1 MTATTYPSSPVRSV
15 RATATRRAVK
25 AEWTKLRTLPSTWR
39 TVAMTVVAA
48 IGFSALATAVQAS
61 SWATMSAQQRQ
72 AFDPTSTSLTG
83 LWVAVVILGALGVR
97 SVAAE
102 YTTGMVRTTFT
113 AMPARRLVL
122 AAKAATAAAF
132 VFPLALVCDVVSF
145 ELGQRILAGK
155 HIQVALSHP
164 GTLQALIFGA
174 VAASL
179 VTIVGVGLAGV
190 IRHTAGAVT
199 ALAMLI
205 LGGSHP
211 RPNAPGR
218 SAPVHTRDRRPGGR
232 NGPPL
237 GRAAKARHGRPGP
250 SRLRR
255 HRPRGGISAYGAPRR
270 LSRVT
275 STSSALNPPLKFK
288 CLPRKGPLNENKD

>member
-1 MTATTYPSSPVRSV
+1 MTATTYPSSPVPSV

-72 AFDPTSTSLTG
+72 AFDPTSSSLTG
-83 LWVAVVILGALGVR
+83 MWVAVVILGALGVR

-102 YTTGMVRTTFT
+102 YSTGMIRATFT
-113 AMPARRLVL
+113 AMPGRRRVL

-132 VFPLALVCDVVSF
+132 VFPLALLCDVVSF

-205 LGGSHP
+205 LGGAIFGQMLP
-211 RPNAPGR
+211 AGLRQYIPGIAVQAAVTVHR
-218 SAPVHTRDRRPGGR
+218 SAGLLRPSTALLVLVVYAIVALGAAALRVAHRD
-232 NGPPL
+232 
-237 GRAAKARHGRPGP
+237 
-250 SRLRR
+250 
-255 HRPRGGISAYGAPRR
+255 
-270 LSRVT
+270 V
-275 STSSALNPPLKFK
+275 
-288 CLPRKGPLNENKD
+288 

>member
-1 MTATTYPSSPVRSV
+1 MTATTYPSAPVRSV
-15 RATATRRAVK
+15 RATAARRAVK

-39 TVAMTVVAA
+39 TLAMTVVAA
-48 IGFSALATAVQAS
+48 IGFSAVATAVQAS
-61 SWATMSAQQRQ
+61 SWATMTAQQRQ

-83 LWVAVVILGALGVR
+83 MWVAVVILGALGVR

-102 YTTGMVRTTFT
+102 YTTGMIRTTFT

-122 AAKAATAAAF
+122 AAKAATVAAF

-145 ELGQRILAGK
+145 ELGQRILSGQ
-155 HIQVALSHP
+155 HVQVALSHP

-199 ALAMLI
+199 ALAMLVLGGAI
-205 LGGSHP
+205 LGQMVPAGM
-211 RPNAPGR
+211 RQYIPGIAVQAAVTVHR
-218 SAPVHTRDRRPGGR
+218 SAGLLRPSTALLVLFVYALVALGAASVRMAHRD
-232 NGPPL
+232 
-237 GRAAKARHGRPGP
+237 A
-250 SRLRR
+250 
-255 HRPRGGISAYGAPRR
+255 
-270 LSRVT
+270 
-275 STSSALNPPLKFK
+275 
-288 CLPRKGPLNENKD
+288 